1 MHLSLRE
8 NALKAKNHAT
18 AVLGET
24 LGTAMFLFI
33 VCLYPTS
40 YVGTFCAL
48 TLMYNRLTC
57 SIIGRRR
64 CKDSQSC

>member
-8 NALKAKNHAT
+8 NASKAKNHAT

-33 VCLYPTS
+33 VCFTS
-40 YVGTFCAL
+40 IPILAPSVL
-48 TLMYNRLTC
+48 LH
-57 SIIGRRR
+57 SWIV
-64 CKDSQSC
+64 D

>member
-8 NALKAKNHAT
+8 NASKAKNHAT

-33 VCLYPTS
+33 VCLTPPPML
-40 YVGTFCAL
+40 AQKDD
-48 TLMYNRLTC
+48 RLTFA
-57 SIIGRRR
+57 IIGRG
-64 CKDSQSC
+64 CCEDGQSR

>member
-8 NALKAKNHAT
+8 NASKAKNHAT

-33 VCLYPTS
+33 VCFTPI
-40 YVGTFCAL
+40 
-48 TLMYNRLTC
+48 LMLAP
-57 SIIGRRR
+57 SVPLH
-64 CKDSQSC
+64 S